1 MIRTGGSGPAR
12 RPSGNPARDRLRRLQ
27 LRLTAAYTLITLAG
41 VSCLAWLVI
50 RTDDRSREAAE
61 YDEMRR
67 RASVAASLVYYED
80 DRIRLD
86 GLADDEA
93 TAGTPQILVLEGRPG
108 GGAAV
113 VFRGSV
119 QQFDVPATAL
129 ARAAGAAMRGEET
142 VREEARDRTGGPV
155 RLLAVPFWHDATDEV
170 AGAAVA
176 VGDPAYGAAEHRSL
190 VLSLVVG
197 CAALTAL
204 AALTG
209 HVLSGRSLR
218 PAWQALEQQERLL
231 ADAAHELRT
240 PVAVM
245 RGSVELAERGSGG
258 ADAYLPGIRRAADRM
273 GHVVENLLTRGR
285 LEAAVEAVRAEP
297 LRLDQLVE
305 EVCAELPESGHRLE
319 LRAAESVVEA
329 DAALVRVAVR
339 NLLDNAVRH
348 GRTGKEPG
356 PALGRAERHGVEP
369 GEPGGGPG
377 RAEGHGA
384 GPGEAGRADLLVTV
398 DGPEVSVADRGPGV
412 EPGRL
417 PELIERFRSPGGGTG
432 IGLSLVHR
440 VALAHRGA
448 LTVRARPGGGAVFVL
463 RLAPPR
469 SRRRAGAGRVNRPT
483 GD

>member
-1 MIRTGGSGPAR
+1 MSRIRGPGPAR
-12 RPSGNPARDRLRRLQ
+12 RRSPARDRLRRLQ

-41 VSCLAWLVI
+41 LSCLAWLVI

-142 VREEARDRTGGPV
+142 VRQEAHDRTGGPV

-190 VLSLVVG
+190 VLSLAVG

-209 HVLSGRSLR
+209 HVLSGRSMR
-218 PAWQALEQQERLL
+218 PAWRALEQQERLL

-305 EVCAELPESGHRLE
+305 EVCAELPEGGQRLE

-348 GRTGKEPG
+348 GRTGREAGGALDRDGRDG
-356 PALGRAERHGVEP
+356 PAA
-369 GEPGGGPG
+369 GEP
-377 RAEGHGA
+377 
-384 GPGEAGRADLLVTV
+384 GRADLLVTV

-448 LTVRARPGGGAVFVL
+448 LTVHARPGGGAVFVL
-463 RLAPPR
+463 RLAPAR
-469 SRRRAGAGRVNRPT
+469 SRRRARAGRADRPA
-483 GD
+483 GE

>member
-1 MIRTGGSGPAR
+1 MRGPGPAR
-12 RPSGNPARDRLRRLQ
+12 RRSPARDRLRRLQ

-41 VSCLAWLVI
+41 LSCLAWLVI

-93 TAGTPQILVLEGRPG
+93 TAGTPQILVLEDRPG
-108 GGAAV
+108 GGPAV

-129 ARAAGAAMRGEET
+129 ARAARAAMRGEET
-142 VREEARDRTGGPV
+142 VRQEAHDRTGGPV

-204 AALTG
+204 AALTA
-209 HVLSGRSLR
+209 HVLSGRSMR
-218 PAWQALEQQERLL
+218 PAWRALEQQERLL

-245 RGSVELAERGSGG
+245 RGSVELAERGSSG

-305 EVCAELPESGHRLE
+305 ELCAELPEGGQRLE

-348 GRTGKEPG
+348 GRTGGSLDRDGRDG
-356 PALGRAERHGVEP
+356 PAA
-369 GEPGGGPG
+369 GEP
-377 RAEGHGA
+377 
-384 GPGEAGRADLLVTV
+384 GRADLLVTV

-448 LTVRARPGGGAVFVL
+448 LTVHARPAGGAVFVL
-463 RLAPPR
+463 RLAPAR
-469 SRRRAGAGRVNRPT
+469 SPRRAGGAGGQAGRRVTLTIRS
-483 GD
+483 

>member
-1 MIRTGGSGPAR
+1 M
-12 RPSGNPARDRLRRLQ
+12 
-27 LRLTAAYTLITLAG
+27 
-41 VSCLAWLVI
+41 I

-86 GLADDEA
+86 GPADDEA
-93 TAGTPQILVLEGRPG
+93 TAGTPQILVLEDRPG
-108 GGAAV
+108 GGPAV
-113 VFRGSV
+113 VFRGGV

-129 ARAAGAAMRGEET
+129 ARAARAAMRGEET
-142 VREEARDRTGGPV
+142 VRQEAHDRTGGPV

-204 AALTG
+204 AALTA
-209 HVLSGRSLR
+209 HVLSGRSMR
-218 PAWQALEQQERLL
+218 PAWRALEQQERLL

-240 PVAVM
+240 PGAAM
-245 RGSVELAERGSGG
+245 RGSVEPAARGSGG

-297 LRLDQLVE
+297 LRLDRLVE
-305 EVCAELPESGHRLE
+305 ELCAEPPEGGQRLE

-339 NLLDNAVRH
+339 NRLDNAVRH
-348 GRTGKEPG
+348 GRTGGSLDRDGHDG
-356 PALGRAERHGVEP
+356 PAA
-369 GEPGGGPG
+369 GEP
-377 RAEGHGA
+377 
-384 GPGEAGRADLLVTV
+384 GRADLLVTV

-448 LTVRARPGGGAVFVL
+448 LTVHARPGGGAVLVL
-463 RLAPPR
+463 RLAPAR
-469 SRRRAGAGRVNRPT
+469 SPRRAGAGRADRPA
-483 GD
+483 GE

>member
-1 MIRTGGSGPAR
+1 MTRPERGMTRAKGTGSARRGSPAR
-12 RPSGNPARDRLRRLQ
+12 RGLRRLQ
-27 LRLTAAYTLITLAG
+27 LRLTAAYTLITLVG
-41 VSCLAWLVI
+41 LSCLSWLVI

-86 GLADDEA
+86 GLTDDEA
-93 TAGTPQILVLEGRPG
+93 TAGTPQILVLEERPG
-108 GGAAV
+108 DGPAV

-119 QQFDVPATAL
+119 QQFDVPAATV
-129 ARAAGAAMRGEET
+129 ARAARSAMRTEET
-142 VREEARDRTGGPV
+142 VRQEARDRTGGGV

-176 VGDPAYGAAEHRSL
+176 VGDPAYGSAEHRSL

-197 CAALTAL
+197 CAVLTAL

-209 HVLSGRSLR
+209 HVLSGRSMR

-240 PVAVM
+240 PVAGDARFGGDGRAGCGRSGVP
-245 RGSVELAERGSGG
+245 SAEDPAG
-258 ADAYLPGIRRAADRM
+258 RRTGW

-285 LEAAVEAVRAEP
+285 LEAAVESVRAEP

-305 EVCAELPESGHRLE
+305 EVCADLPEGGHRLE
-319 LRAAESVVEA
+319 LRLEESVVDA

-339 NLLDNAVRH
+339 NLLDNAIRH
-348 GRTGKEPG
+348 GRT
-356 PALGRAERHGVEP
+356 P
-369 GEPGGGPG
+369 GEPGG
-377 RAEGHGA
+377 AE
-384 GPGEAGRADLLVTV
+384 LLVTV
-398 DGPEVSVADRGPGV
+398 RGPEVSVADRGPGV

-417 PELIERFRSPGGGTG
+417 PELMERFRSPGGGTG
-432 IGLSLVHR
+432 IGLSLVRR
-440 VALAHRGA
+440 VALAHRGG
-448 LTVRARPGGGAVFVL
+448 LTVRARTGGGAVFVL
-463 RLAPPR
+463 RLAPVR
-469 SRRRAGAGRVNRPT
+469 SRRRRAGRDRGRRPGWRP

>member
-1 MIRTGGSGPAR
+1 MSRTRGPGPAR
-12 RPSGNPARDRLRRLQ
+12 RRSPARDRLRRLQ

-41 VSCLAWLVI
+41 LSCLAWLVI

-93 TAGTPQILVLEGRPG
+93 TAGTPRILVLEDRPG
-108 GGAAV
+108 GGPAV
-113 VFRGSV
+113 VFRGGV

-129 ARAAGAAMRGEET
+129 ARAARAAMRGEKT
-142 VREEARDRTGGPV
+142 VRQEARDRTGGPV

-190 VLSLVVG
+190 VLSPALG
-197 CAALTAL
+197 RAALTAL
-204 AALTG
+204 AALTA
-209 HVLSGRSLR
+209 HVLSGRSMR
-218 PAWQALEQQERLL
+218 PAWRALEQRERLL

-297 LRLDQLVE
+297 PRLDQLVE
-305 EVCAELPESGHRLE
+305 EVCAELGAGAAAGADRALPFTGRRYGHRALPGAPGGPRPPGRPDRPRPARWRCGV
-319 LRAAESVVEA
+319 RAAA
-329 DAALVRVAVR
+329 
-339 NLLDNAVRH
+339 
-348 GRTGKEPG
+348 RT
-356 PALGRAERHGVEP
+356 PA
-369 GEPGGGPG
+369 
-377 RAEGHGA
+377 
-384 GPGEAGRADLLVTV
+384 
-398 DGPEVSVADRGPGV
+398 
-412 EPGRL
+412 
-417 PELIERFRSPGGGTG
+417 RSP
-432 IGLSLVHR
+432 
-440 VALAHRGA
+440 
-448 LTVRARPGGGAVFVL
+448 
-463 RLAPPR
+463 
-469 SRRRAGAGRVNRPT
+469 RRAGAGRADRPAGRRVT
-483 GD
+483 LTIRS

>member
-1 MIRTGGSGPAR
+1 MIRTQGSGSARRRSPAR
-12 RPSGNPARDRLRRLQ
+12 TRLRRLQ
-27 LRLTAAYTLITLAG
+27 LRLTAAYTLITVVGL
-41 VSCLAWLVI
+41 SCLSWLVI
-50 RTDDRSREAAE
+50 RTDDRSRESAE

-86 GLADDEA
+86 GLTDDEA
-93 TAGTPQILVLEGRPG
+93 TAGTPQILVLEDRPG
-108 GGAAV
+108 DGPAV

-119 QQFDVPATAL
+119 QQFDVPAATV
-129 ARAAGAAMRGEET
+129 ARAARAAMREEEP
-142 VREEARDRTGGPV
+142 VRQEVSDRTGGPV

-176 VGDPAYGAAEHRSL
+176 VGDPAYGSAEHRSL

-209 HVLSGRSLR
+209 HVLSGRSMR

-245 RGSVELAERGSGG
+245 RGSVEVAEQAPGG
-258 ADAYLPGIRRAADRM
+258 WETHLPRLRRAADRM
-273 GHVVENLLTRGR
+273 GQVVETLLVRGR
-285 LEAAVEAVRAEP
+285 LEAAVDSVRTEP

-305 EVCAELPESGHRLE
+305 EVCADLPEGGHRLE
-319 LRAAESVVEA
+319 LRAAESVVDA
-329 DAALVRVAVR
+329 DPALVRVAVR

-348 GRTGKEPG
+348 GRT
-356 PALGRAERHGVEP
+356 
-369 GEPGGGPG
+369 
-377 RAEGHGA
+377 
-384 GPGEAGRADLLVTV
+384 PGEADRAELLVTV
-398 DGPEVSVADRGPGV
+398 RGPEVSVADRGPGV

-417 PELIERFRSPGGGTG
+417 PELLERFRSPGGGTG

-440 VALAHRGA
+440 VALAHRGT

-463 RLAPPR
+463 RLAPAR
-469 SRRRAGAGRVNRPT
+469 SRRRRAGT
-483 GD
+483 G

>member
-1 MIRTGGSGPAR
+1 MNRPQGSGSAR
-12 RPSGNPARDRLRRLQ
+12 RRSPARDRLRRLQ

-41 VSCLAWLVI
+41 LSCLAWLVI

-93 TAGTPQILVLEGRPG
+93 TAGTPQILVLEERPRG
-108 GGAAV
+108 GPAV
-113 VFRGSV
+113 VFRGGV

-129 ARAAGAAMRGEET
+129 ARAARAATRGEET
-142 VREEARDRTGGPV
+142 VRQEARDRTGGPV

-176 VGDPAYGAAEHRSL
+176 VGDPAYGSAEHRSL

-209 HVLSGRSLR
+209 HVLSGRSMR

-245 RGSVELAERGSGG
+245 RGSVELAERRPGG
-258 ADAYLPGIRRAADRM
+258 AEPYLPGIRRAADRM

-305 EVCAELPESGHRLE
+305 EVCAELSEGGHRWE
-319 LRAAESVVEA
+319 LRAVESVVEA

-348 GRTGKEPG
+348 GRTAGEGAGGPLGSPERDG
-356 PALGRAERHGVEP
+356 PAA
-369 GEPGGGPG
+369 GEPG
-377 RAEGHGA
+377 RAG
-384 GPGEAGRADLLVTV
+384 LLVTV

-463 RLAPPR
+463 RLAPAR
-469 SRRRAGAGRVNRPT
+469 SRRRRGSGRADGPAGG
-483 GD
+483 

>member
-1 MIRTGGSGPAR
+1 MSRMRGPGPAR
-12 RPSGNPARDRLRRLQ
+12 RRSPARDRLRRLQ

-41 VSCLAWLVI
+41 LSCLAWLVI

-93 TAGTPQILVLEGRPG
+93 TAGTPQILVLEDRPG
-108 GGAAV
+108 GGPAV
-113 VFRGSV
+113 VFRGGV

-129 ARAAGAAMRGEET
+129 ARAARAAMRGEET
-142 VREEARDRTGGPV
+142 VRQEAHDRTGGPV

-190 VLSLVVG
+190 VLSLAVG

-209 HVLSGRSLR
+209 HVLSGRSMR
-218 PAWQALEQQERLL
+218 PAWRALEQQERLL

-305 EVCAELPESGHRLE
+305 EVCAELPEGGHRLE

-348 GRTGKEPG
+348 GRTGGEAGGALDRDGRDG
-356 PALGRAERHGVEP
+356 PA
-369 GEPGGGPG
+369 
-377 RAEGHGA
+377 A
-384 GPGEAGRADLLVTV
+384 GKPGRADLLVTV

-448 LTVRARPGGGAVFVL
+448 LTVHARPGGGAVFVL
-463 RLAPPR
+463 RLAPAR
-469 SRRRAGAGRVNRPT
+469 SRRRAGAGRADRSA
-483 GD
+483 GE

>member
-1 MIRTGGSGPAR
+1 MAGSAQR
-12 RPSGNPARDRLRRLQ
+12 HRAPARDRLRRLQ

-41 VSCLAWLVI
+41 LSCLAWLVI
-50 RTDDRSREAAE
+50 RTDDRSREAAG

-86 GLADDEA
+86 GLTDDEA
-93 TAGTPQILVLEGRPG
+93 TAGTPQILVLEERRGGRP
-108 GGAAV
+108 AV
-113 VFRGSV
+113 VFRGGV
-119 QQFDVPATAL
+119 QQFDVPATTL
-129 ARAAGAAMRGEET
+129 ARAARAAMRGEEA
-142 VREEARDRTGGPV
+142 VRQEAQDRTGGPV
-155 RLLAVPFWHDATDEV
+155 RLLALPFWHDDTDEV

-176 VGDPAYGAAEHRSL
+176 VGDPAYGSAEHRSL
-190 VLSLVVG
+190 ALSLVVG
-197 CAALTAL
+197 CAALTTL

-209 HVLSGRSLR
+209 HVLSGRSMR

-258 ADAYLPGIRRAADRM
+258 ADTYLPGIRRAADRM

-305 EVCAELPESGHRLE
+305 EVCAELPKGGHRLE

-339 NLLDNAVRH
+339 NLLDNGVRH
-348 GRTGKEPG
+348 GRRAG
-356 PALGRAERHGVEP
+356 AIGRAE
-369 GEPGGGPG
+369 
-377 RAEGHGA
+377 
-384 GPGEAGRADLLVTV
+384 LLVTV

-463 RLAPPR
+463 RLAPTR
-469 SRRRAGAGRVNRPT
+469 SRRRAGTGRANRPA
-483 GD
+483 GG

>member
-1 MIRTGGSGPAR
+1 MTRRTGHGSARRGSPAR
-12 RPSGNPARDRLRRLQ
+12 SRLRRLQ
-27 LRLTAAYTLITLAG
+27 LRLTVAYTLITVVGL
-41 VSCLAWLVI
+41 SCLSWLVI

-93 TAGTPQILVLEGRPG
+93 TAGTPQILVLEDRPG
-108 GGAAV
+108 GGPAV
-113 VFRGSV
+113 VFRGSA
-119 QQFDVPATAL
+119 QQFDVPDAAL
-129 ARAAGAAMRGEET
+129 ARAARSAMRGEET
-142 VREEARDRTGGPV
+142 VREEAHDRKGGAV
-155 RLLAVPFWHDATDEV
+155 RLLAVPFYHDATDEV

-176 VGDPAYGAAEHRSL
+176 VGDPAYGSAEHRSL

-197 CAALTAL
+197 CAVLTAL

-209 HVLSGRSLR
+209 HVLSGRSMR

-245 RGSVELAERGSGG
+245 RGSVEMAEQGSGEP
-258 ADAYLPGIRRAADRM
+258 ADHLPRIRRAADRM

-285 LEAAVEAVRAEP
+285 LEAAVESVRAEP

-305 EVCAELPESGHRLE
+305 EVCAELPEGGHRLE
-319 LRAAESVVEA
+319 LRLEESVVEA

-339 NLLDNAVRH
+339 NLLENAVRH
-348 GRTGKEPG
+348 GRTPGEAGGEPSGEPG
-356 PALGRAERHGVEP
+356 ERG
-369 GEPGGGPG
+369 GEPGG
-377 RAEGHGA
+377 AE
-384 GPGEAGRADLLVTV
+384 LLVAV
-398 DGPEVSVADRGPGV
+398 RGPEVSVADRGPGV

-417 PELIERFRSPGGGTG
+417 PELMERFRSPGGGTG

-440 VALAHRGA
+440 VALAHRGG
-448 LTVRARPGGGAVFVL
+448 LTVHARTGGGAEFVL
-463 RLAPPR
+463 RLAPAR
-469 SRRRAGAGRVNRPT
+469 SRRRRAGRGPEN
-483 GD
+483 

>member
-1 MIRTGGSGPAR
+1 MSRMRGPGPAR
-12 RPSGNPARDRLRRLQ
+12 RRSPARDRLRRLQ

-41 VSCLAWLVI
+41 LSCLAWLVI

-93 TAGTPQILVLEGRPG
+93 TAGTPQILVLEDRPG
-108 GGAAV
+108 GGPAV
-113 VFRGSV
+113 VFRGGV

-129 ARAAGAAMRGEET
+129 ARAARAAMRGEET
-142 VREEARDRTGGPV
+142 VRQEAHDRTGGPV

-190 VLSLVVG
+190 VLSLAVG

-209 HVLSGRSLR
+209 HVLSGRSMR
-218 PAWQALEQQERLL
+218 PAWRALEQQERLL

-305 EVCAELPESGHRLE
+305 EVCAELPEGGHRLE

-348 GRTGKEPG
+348 GRTGGEAGGALDRDGRDG
-356 PALGRAERHGVEP
+356 PA
-369 GEPGGGPG
+369 
-377 RAEGHGA
+377 A
-384 GPGEAGRADLLVTV
+384 GKPGRADLLVTV

-440 VALAHRGA
+440 VALAHRGS
-448 LTVRARPGGGAVFVL
+448 LTVHARPGGGSVFVL
-463 RLAPPR
+463 RLAPAR
-469 SRRRAGAGRVNRPT
+469 SPRRAGAGLADRPA
-483 GD
+483 GE

>member
-1 MIRTGGSGPAR
+1 MTRAEGTGSARRGSPAR
-12 RPSGNPARDRLRRLQ
+12 RGLRRLQ
-27 LRLTAAYTLITLAG
+27 LRLTAAYTLITLVG
-41 VSCLAWLVI
+41 LSCLSWLVI

-86 GLADDEA
+86 GLTDDEA
-93 TAGTPQILVLEGRPG
+93 TAGTPQILVLEERPG
-108 GGAAV
+108 GGPAV

-119 QQFDVPATAL
+119 QQFDVPATTV
-129 ARAAGAAMRGEET
+129 ARAARSAMRTEET
-142 VREEARDRTGGPV
+142 VRQEAADRQGGPV

-176 VGDPAYGAAEHRSL
+176 VGDPAYGSAEHRSL

-209 HVLSGRSLR
+209 HVLSGRSMR

-245 RGSVELAERGSGG
+245 RGSVEMAERGAGG
-258 ADAYLPGIRRAADRM
+258 PESHLPRIRRAADRM

-285 LEAAVEAVRAEP
+285 LEAAVESVRAEP

-305 EVCAELPESGHRLE
+305 EVCADLPEGGHRLE
-319 LRAAESVVEA
+319 LRLEESVVDA

-348 GRTGKEPG
+348 GRT
-356 PALGRAERHGVEP
+356 P
-369 GEPGGGPG
+369 GERGG
-377 RAEGHGA
+377 AE
-384 GPGEAGRADLLVTV
+384 LLVTV
-398 DGPEVSVADRGPGV
+398 RGPEVSVADRGPGV

-417 PELIERFRSPGGGTG
+417 PELMERFRSPGGGTG
-432 IGLSLVHR
+432 IGLSLVRR
-440 VALAHRGA
+440 VALAHRGG
-448 LTVRARPGGGAVFVL
+448 LTVRARTGGGAVFVL
-463 RLAPPR
+463 RLAPVR
-469 SRRRAGAGRVNRPT
+469 SRRRRAGRDRGRRPGRRP

>member
-113 VFRGSV
+113 VFRGGV

-285 LEAAVEAVRAEP
+285 LEAAVETVRAEP

-305 EVCAELPESGHRLE
+305 EVCAELPEGGHRLE

-348 GRTGKEPG
+348 GRTGGEPG
-356 PALGRAERHGVEP
+356 MALGRAERHAAEP
-369 GEPGGGPG
+369 GEP
-377 RAEGHGA
+377 
-384 GPGEAGRADLLVTV
+384 GRADLLVTV

-469 SRRRAGAGRVNRPT
+469 SRRRAGAERVNRPT